1 MNEQEQ
7 RQIFD
12 GWLREHKGILFKIV
26 RAYAFNPHDQDDLFQ
41 EMSLQLWKSIPDF
54 RGEAKASTWI
64 YRVALY
70 AAIAWV
76 RKEKKQPK
84 TQSMADIEQRGVA
97 QTERIHTL
105 TMNTQSSDPQ
115 LDWLYEQIA
124 QLDPIDRSI
133 CLLML
138 DGFSYK
144 EMAGLIGTS
153 ESNVGV
159 KIHRIKQHLV
169 RQSEELGAVG
179 IR

>member
-12 GWLREHKGILFKIV
+12 GWLHEHKGILFKIV

-54 RGEAKASTWI
+54 RGEAKAYTWI

-76 RKEKKQPK
+76 RKEKKQPE
-84 TQSMADIEQRGVA
+84 TQSMATDTQTDTTQTLVA
-97 QTERIHTL
+97 ETHEH
-105 TMNTQSSDPQ
+105 DPQ

-144 EMAGLIGTS
+144 EMAGLIGIS

-169 RQSEELGAVG
+169 RKSQELG
-179 IR
+179 